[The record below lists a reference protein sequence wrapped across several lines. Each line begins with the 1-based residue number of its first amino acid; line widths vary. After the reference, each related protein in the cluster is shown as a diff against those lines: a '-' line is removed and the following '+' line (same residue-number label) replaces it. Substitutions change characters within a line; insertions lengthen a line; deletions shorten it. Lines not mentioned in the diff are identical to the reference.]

1 MHININKI
9 IILKMYEKNL
19 EIKTKDRCNYA
30 LEISPNNTNIFLSL
44 NDQGYIITK
53 TDFLLLDGEKLNTLN
68 NEEVPIFTFQDT
80 ISNARFTSDNKNIF
94 ISDQTNS
101 IIKYNLNEKITGEQ
115 KDKMNID
122 IKNLK
127 TWKFSL
133 NSEKGIMATGGNN
146 IFIYDYI
153 NNKILKEIEN
163 KNKYVYSFCFL
174 SNNKLAIGNSDG
186 SIYIYDTET
195 FNKENKIEEHC
206 LIVRN
211 LAFNNNKNI
220 LYSASDDLHINQIDT
235 NTLKLFSPM
244 VGHKEPISDMI
255 YNEKKNILITSSF
268 DGTIKIWDIKAN
280 NNCINTL
287 EPSNKS
293 PIWDITVSQEG
304 DFIAYTAT
312 EGIGAFILK

>member
-1 MHININKI
+1 
-9 IILKMYEKNL
+9 MYEKNL
-19 EIKTKDRCNYA
+19 EIKTKDRCNFVI
-30 LEISPNNTNIFLSL
+30 EINPKNSNIFLSL

-53 TDFLLLDGEKLNTLN
+53 SDFLLLDGEKLNKLN
-68 NEEVPIFTFQDT
+68 TENIPIFTFEDT

-94 ISDQTNS
+94 ISDQTNA
-101 IIKYNLNEKITGEQ
+101 IIKYNLDEKITGDQ
-115 KDKMNID
+115 KDKMNIG

-133 NSEKGIMATGGNN
+133 NSEKGTMATGGNN

-163 KNKYVYSFCFL
+163 KNKFVYSFCFL
-174 SNNKLAIGNSDG
+174 SNNKLATGNSNG
-186 SIYIYDTET
+186 SIYLYDTET

-206 LIVRN
+206 LLVRN

-220 LYSASDDLHINQIDT
+220 LYSASDDLHINQIDA

-268 DGTIKIWDIKAN
+268 DGTIKVWDIKANNN

-293 PIWDITVSQEG
+293 PIWDITVSQEA

>member
-1 MHININKI
+1 
-9 IILKMYEKNL
+9 MYEKGN
-19 EIKTKDRCNYA
+19 EIKTKDRCNYVIEMA
-30 LEISPNNTNIFLSL
+30 PNDNNIFFSLNEQGYILPRLDFLSL
-44 NDQGYIITK
+44 EEK
-53 TDFLLLDGEKLNTLN
+53 KLNKLDS
-68 NEEVPIFTFQDT
+68 EKIPVFIFDDT
-80 ISNARFTSDNKNIF
+80 ISCAKFTADNKNIF
-94 ISDQTNS
+94 ISDQTKS
-101 IIKYNLNEKITGEQ
+101 IIKYNLDESKIGEQ
-115 KDKMNID
+115 NDKYNIT
-122 IKNLK
+122 IKNLR

-146 IFIYDYI
+146 IFIYDYV

-163 KNKYVYSFCFL
+163 KNKFVYSFWFL
-174 SNNKLAIGNSDG
+174 SNNKLATGNSNG

-206 LIVRN
+206 LLVRN
-211 LAFNNNKNI
+211 LAFNNKKNI

-244 VGHKEPISDMI
+244 VGHKEPISNMI
-255 YNEKKNILITSSF
+255 YNEKKDILITSSF
-268 DGTIKIWDIKAN
+268 EGTIKIWDVKSK

-287 EPSNKS
+287 EPNNKS

>member
-1 MHININKI
+1 
-9 IILKMYEKNL
+9 MYEKGN
-19 EIKTKDRCNYA
+19 EIKTKDRCNYVIEMA
-30 LEISPNNTNIFLSL
+30 PNDNNIFFSLNEQGYILPRLDFLSL
-44 NDQGYIITK
+44 EEK
-53 TDFLLLDGEKLNTLN
+53 KLNKLDS
-68 NEEVPIFTFQDT
+68 EKIPVFIFDDT
-80 ISNARFTSDNKNIF
+80 ISCAKFTADNKNIF
-94 ISDQTNS
+94 ISDQTKS
-101 IIKYNLNEKITGEQ
+101 IIKYNLDESKIGEQ
-115 KDKMNID
+115 TDKYNIT
-122 IKNLK
+122 IKNLR

-146 IFIYDYI
+146 IFIYDYV

-163 KNKYVYSFCFL
+163 KNKFVYSFCFL
-174 SNNKLAIGNSDG
+174 SNNKLATGNSNG

-206 LIVRN
+206 LLVRN
-211 LAFNNNKNI
+211 LAFNNKKNI

-244 VGHKEPISDMI
+244 VGHKQPISDMI
-255 YNEKKNILITSSF
+255 YNENKEILITSSF
-268 DGTIKIWDIKAN
+268 DGTIKIWDVKSK

-287 EPSNKS
+287 EPNNKS